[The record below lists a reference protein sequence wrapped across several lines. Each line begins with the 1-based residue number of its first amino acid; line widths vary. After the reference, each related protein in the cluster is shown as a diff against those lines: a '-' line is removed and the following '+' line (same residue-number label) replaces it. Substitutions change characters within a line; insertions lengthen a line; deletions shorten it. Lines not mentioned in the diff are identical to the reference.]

1 MSVTTTQLTV
11 AAVVLAALSFVLFVL
26 AIRRLLTRQADV
38 TVTMLRRY
46 DERLATFAQTLNDAI
61 ATFQA
66 PPALGVPDLEDDPE
80 PMLRTLE
87 LARERTRADGAIAL
101 VTAGT
106 GTPMVATVGLSE
118 SETNHIARMGFPD
131 YRGARAIEVGFT
143 GDIAAP
149 EGETPVRAGLVM
161 PLLPEDE
168 AQSLLG
174 VLTRDGS
181 RRFLSLIHI

>member
-66 PPALGVPDLEDDPE
+66 PPA
-80 PMLRTLE
+80 T
-87 LARERTRADGAIAL
+87 
-101 VTAGT
+101 
-106 GTPMVATVGLSE
+106 S
-118 SETNHIARMGFPD
+118 SK
-131 YRGARAIEVGFT
+131 
-143 GDIAAP
+143 
-149 EGETPVRAGLVM
+149 VRKSSPRSVIM
-161 PLLPEDE
+161 
-168 AQSLLG
+168 
-174 VLTRDGS
+174 
-181 RRFLSLIHI
+181 